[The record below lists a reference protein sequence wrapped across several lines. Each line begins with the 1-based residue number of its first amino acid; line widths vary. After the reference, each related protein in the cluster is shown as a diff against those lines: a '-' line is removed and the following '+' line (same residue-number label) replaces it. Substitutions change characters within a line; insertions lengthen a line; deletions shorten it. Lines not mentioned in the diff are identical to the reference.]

1 MCKKEQANTG
11 DGEIWLN
18 ATFLRPQR
26 FNIDELEHHV
36 IIRSRYR
43 KMIMEDTNMKKTI
56 FAEKAPAAVGHY
68 VHAVEAGNMVFTSGQ
83 LGLDPENG
91 TLPEGIEAQTHQA
104 LKNLGAVLEAAGVGY
119 EDVVRTMVFL
129 DNMDDFATVNAIY
142 AEYFKDAAPARSCV
156 EVARLPKGG
165 LIEIEA
171 IAAK

>member
-1 MCKKEQANTG
+1 
-11 DGEIWLN
+11 
-18 ATFLRPQR
+18 
-26 FNIDELEHHV
+26 
-36 IIRSRYR
+36 
-43 KMIMEDTNMKKTI
+43 MEDTNMKKTI
-56 FAEKAPAAVGHY
+56 FAEKAPAAVGPY

-119 EDVVRTMVFL
+119 KDVVR
-129 DNMDDFATVNAIY
+129 AIY
-142 AEYFKDAAPARSCV
+142 AEYFKESAPARSCV

>member
-1 MCKKEQANTG
+1 
-11 DGEIWLN
+11 
-18 ATFLRPQR
+18 
-26 FNIDELEHHV
+26 
-36 IIRSRYR
+36 
-43 KMIMEDTNMKKTI
+43 MKKTI
-56 FAEKAPAAVGHY
+56 FAEKAPAAVGPY

-83 LGLDPENG
+83 LGLD
-91 TLPEGIEAQTHQA
+91 PEGIEAQTHQA

-142 AEYFKDAAPARSCV
+142 AEYFKESAPARSCV

>member
-1 MCKKEQANTG
+1 
-11 DGEIWLN
+11 
-18 ATFLRPQR
+18 
-26 FNIDELEHHV
+26 
-36 IIRSRYR
+36 
-43 KMIMEDTNMKKTI
+43 MKKTI
-56 FAEKAPAAVGHY
+56 FAEKAPAAVGPY

-104 LKNLGAVLEAAGVGY
+104 LKNLGAV
-119 EDVVRTMVFL
+119 L